1 LEFIDYDKFCLF
13 GVCLSL
19 GANPQGNHNYLVV
32 NDSQGKSQFPFT
44 WSLRAAKEIAFCL
57 DGLEGLTPKE
67 ITIILVVTG
76 SHGKS

>member
-1 LEFIDYDKFCLF
+1 L
-13 GVCLSL
+13 
-19 GANPQGNHNYLVV
+19 V